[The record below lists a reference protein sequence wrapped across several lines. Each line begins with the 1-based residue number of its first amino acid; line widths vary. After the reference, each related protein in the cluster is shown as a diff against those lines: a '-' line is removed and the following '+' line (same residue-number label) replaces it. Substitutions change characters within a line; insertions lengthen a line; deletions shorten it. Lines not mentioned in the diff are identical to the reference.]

1 MNLELSY
8 KRYQLDIPHGIWQEF
23 FAQLTDEHRGR
34 LITLK
39 QLDQELGDFN
49 VLCQKPLFSIT
60 YDQPDHSKD
69 LMVTVN
75 RFLGTREAVYAHRI
89 VSPQAVSIVTDED
102 GAIQSCTI
110 TDEDCAQTVIS
121 FQFQRLSP
129 PGGF

>member
-34 LITLK
+34 LVTLK

-49 VLCQKPLFSIT
+49 VLYQKPLFSIT
-60 YDQPDHSKD
+60 YDQPDHSND

-110 TDEDCAQTVIS
+110 TDEDYAQTVIS
-121 FQFQRLSP
+121 FQLQRMSP